1 MDPNKIRNLLALTGA
16 DLKNI
21 DNSFAGDYRYGDSTG
36 NRMVVSNS
44 LDNADYMMRN
54 RLGINQQPQAQEFYQ
69 PQYVSQPVTQPIP
82 QTVPQMYTPP
92 PVSREDRINK
102 LLGKSTQPIIQQPV
116 MADEHVMLVNALKEA
131 LKPLSEQLEDVA
143 ILNGLMVQRLEKLI
157 KIVDPDANVEEHQ
170 EPFQTLNMP
179 EPESELPDN
188 FEVYN
193 PEVTMSV
200 TEDETPSVP
209 TQAKRK
215 KTKKTK

>member
-44 LDNADYMMRN
+44 LDNADYMMKN
-54 RLGINQQPQAQEFYQ
+54 RLGMNPQPHIQQEFYQ
-69 PQYVSQPVTQPIP
+69 QPTQYIPQPVSHPI
-82 QTVPQMYTPP
+82 PQMYTHQTS
-92 PVSREDRINK
+92 SREDRLNK
-102 LLGKSTQPIIQQPV
+102 LLGKSTQPIVQQPV
-116 MADEHVMLVNALKEA
+116 ISDEHALLVSALKEA
-131 LKPLSEQLEDVA
+131 LTPLTEQLEDIA

-157 KIVDPDANVEEHQ
+157 KVVDPNVDFDAPDDN
-170 EPFQTLNMP
+170 FQSTENF
-179 EPESELPDN
+179 EQDSELPDN
-188 FEVYN
+188 LEVYN

-200 TEDETPSVP
+200 TEDETASVP
-209 TQAKRK
+209 TQTKRK

>member
-44 LDNADYMMRN
+44 LDNADYMMKN
-54 RLGINQQPQAQEFYQ
+54 RLGMNPQPRIQQEFYQ
-69 PQYVSQPVTQPIP
+69 QPAQYIPQPVSQPIP
-82 QTVPQMYTPP
+82 QMYTHQTP
-92 PVSREDRINK
+92 SREDRLNK
-102 LLGKSTQPIIQQPV
+102 LLGKSTQPIAQQPV
-116 MADEHVMLVNALKEA
+116 ISDEHALLVSALKEA
-131 LKPLSEQLEDVA
+131 LAPLTEQLEDIA

-157 KIVDPDANVEEHQ
+157 KVVDPNVDFDAPDDN
-170 EPFQTLNMP
+170 FQSTENF
-179 EPESELPDN
+179 EQDSELPDN
-188 FEVYN
+188 LEVYN

-200 TEDETPSVP
+200 TEDETAPVP
-209 TQAKRK
+209 TQVKRK

>member
-44 LDNADYMMRN
+44 LDNADYMMKN
-54 RLGINQQPQAQEFYQ
+54 RLGMNPQPRIQQEFYQ
-69 PQYVSQPVTQPIP
+69 QPTQYIPQPVSQPIP
-82 QTVPQMYTPP
+82 QMYTHQTP
-92 PVSREDRINK
+92 SREDRLNK
-102 LLGKSTQPIIQQPV
+102 LLGKSTQPIVQQPV
-116 MADEHVMLVNALKEA
+116 ISDEHALLVSALKEA
-131 LKPLSEQLEDVA
+131 LTPLTEQLEDIA

-157 KIVDPDANVEEHQ
+157 KVVDPNVDFDAPEDN
-170 EPFQTLNMP
+170 FQSTENF
-179 EPESELPDN
+179 EQDSELPDN
-188 FEVYN
+188 LEVYN

-200 TEDETPSVP
+200 TEDETASVP

>member
-54 RLGINQQPQAQEFYQ
+54 RLGINPPPQPQEFYQ
-69 PQYVSQPVTQPIP
+69 PQYISQPVNQP
-82 QTVPQMYTPP
+82 VPQMYNPQ

-102 LLGKSTQPIIQQPV
+102 LLGKTAQPVIQQPV
-116 MADEHVMLVNALKEA
+116 IVDEHVALVNALAEA
-131 LKPLSEQLEDVA
+131 LKPLTEHLEDIA

-157 KIVDPDANVEEHQ
+157 KIVDPNADIDGSDDSFQSHQ
-170 EPFQTLNMP
+170 TTEDDT
-179 EPESELPDN
+179 ELPDN
-188 FEVYN
+188 LEVYN
-193 PEVTMSV
+193 PEVSMSV
-200 TEDETPSVP
+200 TEDEEISVP
-209 TQAKRK
+209 TQVKRK

>member
-44 LDNADYMMRN
+44 LDNADYMMKN
-54 RLGINQQPQAQEFYQ
+54 RLGMNPQPRIQEEYM
-69 PQYVSQPVTQPIP
+69 PQPVQYIPQPVSQPIP
-82 QTVPQMYTPP
+82 QMYTHQTP
-92 PVSREDRINK
+92 SREDRLNK
-102 LLGKSTQPIIQQPV
+102 LLGKSTQPIVQQPV
-116 MADEHVMLVNALKEA
+116 ISDEHALLVSALKEA
-131 LKPLSEQLEDVA
+131 LMPLTEQLEDIA

-157 KIVDPDANVEEHQ
+157 KVVDPNVDFDAPDDN
-170 EPFQTLNMP
+170 FQSAENF
-179 EPESELPDN
+179 EQDSELPDN
-188 FEVYN
+188 LEVYN

-200 TEDETPSVP
+200 TEDETASVP
-209 TQAKRK
+209 TQTKRK

>member
-54 RLGINQQPQAQEFYQ
+54 RLGIHQQPQTQEFYQ
-69 PQYVSQPVTQPIP
+69 PQYISQPVT

-102 LLGKSTQPIIQQPV
+102 LLGKSTQPVIQQPV
-116 MADEHVMLVNALKEA
+116 MADEHVMLVNALTEA

-157 KIVDPDANVEEHQ
+157 KIVDPDANVEEIH
-170 EPFQTLNMP
+170 EPFQTTGMP

-200 TEDETPSVP
+200 IEDEKP
-209 TQAKRK
+209 TVAPEVKRK

>member
-44 LDNADYMMRN
+44 LDNADYMMKN
-54 RLGINQQPQAQEFYQ
+54 RLGMNPQPRIQEEYM
-69 PQYVSQPVTQPIP
+69 PQPVQYIPQPVSQPIP
-82 QTVPQMYTPP
+82 QMYTHQTP
-92 PVSREDRINK
+92 SREDRLNK
-102 LLGKSTQPIIQQPV
+102 LLGKSTQPIVQQPV
-116 MADEHVMLVNALKEA
+116 ISDEHALLVSALKEA
-131 LKPLSEQLEDVA
+131 LMPLTEQLEDIA

-157 KIVDPDANVEEHQ
+157 KVVDPNVDFDAPEDN
-170 EPFQTLNMP
+170 FQSSENF
-179 EPESELPDN
+179 EQDSELPDN
-188 FEVYN
+188 LEVYN

-200 TEDETPSVP
+200 TEDETASVP
-209 TQAKRK
+209 TQVKRK

>member
-44 LDNADYMMRN
+44 LDNADYMMKN
-54 RLGINQQPQAQEFYQ
+54 RLGLNTQSRIQEEYYQQPV
-69 PQYVSQPVTQPIP
+69 QYIPQPVSHPI
-82 QTVPQMYTPP
+82 PQMYTPP
-92 PVSREDRINK
+92 PPSREDRLNK
-102 LLGKSTQPIIQQPV
+102 LLGKSTQPIVQQPV
-116 MADEHVMLVNALKEA
+116 ISDDHALLVSALKEA
-131 LKPLSEQLEDVA
+131 LTPLTEQLEDIA

-157 KIVDPDANVEEHQ
+157 KVVDPNVDFDAPDDN
-170 EPFQTLNMP
+170 FQSSENF
-179 EPESELPDN
+179 EQDSELPDN
-188 FEVYN
+188 LEVYN

-200 TEDETPSVP
+200 TEDETASVP
-209 TQAKRK
+209 TQTKRK

>member
-54 RLGINQQPQAQEFYQ
+54 RLGINPPLQPQVQEFYQ
-69 PQYVSQPVTQPIP
+69 PQYISQPVNQP
-82 QTVPQMYTPP
+82 VPQMYNPP

-102 LLGKSTQPIIQQPV
+102 LLGKTAQPAIQQPIIV
-116 MADEHVMLVNALKEA
+116 DEHVALVNALAEA
-131 LKPLSEQLEDVA
+131 LKPLTEHLEDIA

-157 KIVDPDANVEEHQ
+157 KIVDPNADIDGSDDSFQSHQ
-170 EPFQTLNMP
+170 TTEDDT
-179 EPESELPDN
+179 ELPDN
-188 FEVYN
+188 LEVYN
-193 PEVTMSV
+193 PEVSMSV
-200 TEDETPSVP
+200 TEDEEISVP
-209 TQAKRK
+209 TQVKRK